1 MDVYV
6 HESRRPAAGARG
18 AIAMLAD
25 ARVEATVPTV
35 DLDRAREFYE
45 ARLGLR
51 PAGTRW
57 ATPGAIAPGR
67 EVLYECG
74 AATRLLLYE
83 RPSAGH
89 TEHTLA
95 HFTVADVEAAVDE
108 LRGRGVTFEEATVAF
123 RANRFS
129 RFHVPKTTKTLLWWV
144 GCLLAPVKPYSAASL
159 PASAGTSAFTP
170 SSRTRASAQGEAPE
184 VRGGRQSTGACVEL
198 PTNLTSCS
206 LVRKSR
212 NDGLRWP
219 RRDGLKWPRFA
230 SVVVSVDLA

>member
-89 TEHTLA
+89 AEHTLA

-108 LRGRGVTFEEATVAF
+108 LRGRGVTFEEYDLPNIKTVEGVA
-123 RANRFS
+123 RAGNL
-129 RFHVPKTTKTLLWWV
+129 K
-144 GCLLAPVKPYSAASL
+144 AAWFKD
-159 PASAGTSAFTP
+159 P
-170 SSRTRASAQGEAPE
+170 
-184 VRGGRQSTGACVEL
+184 
-198 PTNLTSCS
+198 
-206 LVRKSR
+206 
-212 NDGLRWP
+212 DGNVI
-219 RRDGLKWPRFA
+219 GIHN
-230 SVVVSVDLA
+230 